1 MRDGIWKTQRTRTQK
16 MWLPF
21 PIPRFLGR
29 TVVRSDDRLDLRAE
43 VGCSQQENLHA
54 RGDAKPAI
62 LPCVFSR
69 AILRDLRIAQRRTV
83 EAVPE
88 SGESSRTPNWQFYH
102 SADGQ
107 CSTREM
113 GRHALVWT
121 LVVWSDAG
129 YPRDRASEAGG
140 RAAGAAANCS
150 RPKFLPIADWLPA
163 SERVAAETCCGD
175 RWVF

>member
-43 VGCSQQENLHA
+43 VFLAKDSHA

-62 LPCVFSR
+62 LPCVFLR
-69 AILRDLRIAQRRTV
+69 AILRDLRIAQRRMV

-88 SGESSRTPNWQFYH
+88 SGESSRTPNWQF
-102 SADGQ
+102 
-107 CSTREM
+107 
-113 GRHALVWT
+113 
-121 LVVWSDAG
+121 
-129 YPRDRASEAGG
+129 
-140 RAAGAAANCS
+140 
-150 RPKFLPIADWLPA
+150 LP
-163 SERVAAETCCGD
+163 
-175 RWVF
+175 